1 MDHRGIPDFFLFF
14 VQVQAD
20 GDMPIPVRVAPVQL
34 AELAPGRWMPG
45 TVIGRF
51 DSRVAA
57 EVEGRI
63 DSLLDIGEQV
73 RKGMVLDA
81 SIVLLENIVRLREK
95 RLSPDEASGTGV
107 DQVRGALLA
116 STATT
121 VAIFLPIVFLREEA
135 GQLFADLALT
145 ITAAI
150 CMSLVVAITVV
161 PTFAKLYLGER
172 SLTDPHHHWWEFI
185 SDCIMQLTDTPVRRI
200 FWIVVLIALPLF
212 TAYKLLPNADYLP
225 EGNRN
230 LVFAFIQPLPG
241 ANISQIEHE
250 MGRVIAD
257 RLEPYING
265 KEEPAVKHYFF
276 VAVSR
281 GVFLGVRA
289 EDPRKIDALLPLVQS
304 VIAGFPDTLAFA
316 SKASLFGGF
325 GEGRTVDMDLQGRD
339 IASLMQAGLQGF
351 LTIPQ
356 VITGS
361 TVRPFPGLE
370 LAQPELRLIPDD
382 RRIAE
387 AGWDRATMAGITRAL
402 GDGLFVGDYF
412 DGEQTIDIVVRA
424 EPWDTPEELM
434 SIPLATPGAGVLPVG
449 ELLHVVRTSGPEEIR
464 RINRR
469 RTVTLRVTPPENISL
484 EETLEILA
492 QVIEPQIR
500 TLLPE
505 DGDIRYSGTA
515 DKLKTALSSMKGSF
529 LLAIAMLYLLM
540 SALFRSFRDS
550 LLVILSIPL
559 ATVGGVI
566 ALNLIN
572 IIPPLLGYNVF
583 QPMDLLTMIGFVIL
597 LGIVVNNAILL
608 VYQGRMGE
616 HFEGLGRR
624 DAVSQSVHIRLRPIL
639 MSTLTSVFGML
650 PLLLVPGPGTE
661 LYRELAGVIVG
672 GMLVSMVFTLILL
685 PGFLRIGE
693 GNSGGVKQVS

>member
-1 MDHRGIPDFFLFF
+1 
-14 VQVQAD
+14 
-20 GDMPIPVRVAPVQL
+20 
-34 AELAPGRWMPG
+34 
-45 TVIGRF
+45 
-51 DSRVAA
+51 
-57 EVEGRI
+57 
-63 DSLLDIGEQV
+63 
-73 RKGMVLDA
+73 
-81 SIVLLENIVRLREK
+81 
-95 RLSPDEASGTGV
+95 
-107 DQVRGALLA
+107 
-116 STATT
+116 
-121 VAIFLPIVFLREEA
+121 
-135 GQLFADLALT
+135 
-145 ITAAI
+145 
-150 CMSLVVAITVV
+150 
-161 PTFAKLYLGER
+161 
-172 SLTDPHHHWWEFI
+172 
-185 SDCIMQLTDTPVRRI
+185 MQLTDTPVRRI

-230 LVFAFIQPLPG
+230 LVFAFIQPPPG

-387 AGWDRATMAGITRAL
+387 AGWDRATMAGITRDL
-402 GDGLFVGDYF
+402 GDGLLVGDYF

-529 LLAIAMLYLLM
+529 LLAIAILYLLM

-559 ATVGGVI
+559 ATVG
-566 ALNLIN
+566 ASS
-572 IIPPLLGYNVF
+572 
-583 QPMDLLTMIGFVIL
+583 
-597 LGIVVNNAILL
+597 
-608 VYQGRMGE
+608 
-616 HFEGLGRR
+616 H
-624 DAVSQSVHIRLRPIL
+624 
-639 MSTLTSVFGML
+639 
-650 PLLLVPGPGTE
+650 
-661 LYRELAGVIVG
+661 
-672 GMLVSMVFTLILL
+672 
-685 PGFLRIGE
+685 
-693 GNSGGVKQVS
+693 